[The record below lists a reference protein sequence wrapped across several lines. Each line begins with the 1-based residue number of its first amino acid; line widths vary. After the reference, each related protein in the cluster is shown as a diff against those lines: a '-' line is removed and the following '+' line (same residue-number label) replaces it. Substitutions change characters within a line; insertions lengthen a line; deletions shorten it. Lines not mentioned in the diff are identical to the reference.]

1 MPNFYEVLG
10 VEKTASDDEIKKA
23 YRKLSLKYHPDRNP
37 NEDTSSKMKEINE
50 AYETLSNTSSR
61 EQYDMEQNG
70 GGGGGGGF
78 PGHPFNMGEFNDINN
93 IFNMMFHGGGGFP
106 GGHMNMNM
114 HGNMGGFPGIRI
126 FHNGV
131 QVNSQ
136 SFMQRPEPIHKT
148 IQLTIEQSYH
158 GCNIPLEIERVIIE
172 NNVQRKE
179 TETLY
184 LNIPQG
190 IDTNEQMVVPEKG
203 HILNNIKGEIKIS
216 FQIENNTDFKRN
228 GLDLF
233 YSKKLSLKES
243 LCGFSFEMNH
253 VSGKKMCLNNN
264 TNITVI
270 KPDFKK
276 VIPNMGMIK
285 NNSTGNLII
294 EFSVEFPDSLT
305 AEQIESI
312 SAIL

>member
-1 MPNFYEVLG
+1 MTNFYEVLG
-10 VEKTASDDEIKKA
+10 IEKTATDDEIKKA

-70 GGGGGGGF
+70 GGGGGF
-78 PGHPFNMGEFNDINN
+78 PGHSFNMNEFNDINN
-93 IFNMMFHGGGGFP
+93 IFNMMFHGGGFP
-106 GGHMNMNM
+106 GGHMNM

-131 QVNSQ
+131 QVNAQ
-136 SFMQRPEPIHKT
+136 SFMQRLDPIHKS

-158 GCNIPLEIERVIIE
+158 GCNIPLEIERMVIE

-179 TETLY
+179 IETLY

-190 IDTNEQMVVPEKG
+190 IDSNEQMIIQEKG
-203 HILNNIKGEIKIS
+203 HILNGIKGEIKIS

-228 GLDLF
+228 GIDLF
-233 YSKKLSLKES
+233 YSKKISLKES
-243 LCGFSFEMNH
+243 LCGFSFEIIH
-253 VSGKKMCLNNN
+253 VSKTRMICKAPRDFDLFARHKKHLS
-264 TNITVI
+264 VL
-270 KPDFKK
+270 
-276 VIPNMGMIK
+276 V
-285 NNSTGNLII
+285 SQENL
-294 EFSVEFPDSLT
+294 SRNC
-305 AEQIESI
+305 
-312 SAIL
+312 

>member
-1 MPNFYEVLG
+1 MPNFYEILG

-37 NEDTSSKMKEINE
+37 NEDTSGKMKEINE
-50 AYETLSNTSSR
+50 AYETLSNTGSR
-61 EQYDMEQNG
+61 EEYDMEQNG
-70 GGGGGGGF
+70 GGGGGGAF

-93 IFNMMFHGGGGFP
+93 IFNMMFHGRGFPGGGFPGGGFP
-106 GGHMNMNM
+106 GGH
-114 HGNMGGFPGIRI
+114 IRI

-131 QVNSQ
+131 QVNNQ
-136 SFMQRPEPIHKT
+136 SFMQCPEPIHKT
-148 IQLTIEQSYH
+148 IQLTIEQSYN

-172 NNVQRKE
+172 NNLQRKE
-179 TETLY
+179 VETLY

-190 IDTNEQMVVPEKG
+190 IDNNEQMNIQEKG
-203 HILNNIKGEIKIS
+203 HILNNIKGEIKVS

-243 LCGFSFEMNH
+243 LCGFSFELIH

-270 KPDFKK
+270 KPNFKK

-285 NNSTGNLII
+285 NNFTGNLII

-305 AEQIESI
+305 TEQIEQI